1 MDIFVLQAHTD
12 SSSQVPEPTD
22 DDNNSIDENQ
32 LPIAVNEPERSA
44 EESSN
49 SRPAYQNQSYPDNQ
63 RGNNRN
69 SRM

>member
-22 DDNNSIDENQ
+22 DDNNSSDENQ
-32 LPIAVNEPERSA
+32 LPISVNEPERTP

-49 SRPAYQNQSYPDNQ
+49 SRPAYQNQSYPDQ
-63 RGNNRN
+63 RGTNRN